1 MKIMINSNKWEDKKL
16 KKKFK
21 LLDGNLSIEID
32 NDSYVPFIS
41 IKKAYI
47 NDAGLQKIV
56 TFSMWD
62 DFQFDAYSKNS
73 DIELLFEF

>member
-1 MKIMINSNKWEDKKL
+1 MINSNKWEDKKL

-47 NDAGLQKIV
+47 LWV
-56 TFSMWD
+56 WR
-62 DFQFDAYSKNS
+62 
-73 DIELLFEF
+73 IENTRFLAPFLEILKT